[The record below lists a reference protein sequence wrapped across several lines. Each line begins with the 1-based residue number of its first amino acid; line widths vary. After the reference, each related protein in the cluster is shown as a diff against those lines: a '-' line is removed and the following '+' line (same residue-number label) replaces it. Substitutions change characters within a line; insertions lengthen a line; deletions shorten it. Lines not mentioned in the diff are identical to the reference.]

1 MQRDRAARRRAAPVD
16 RGIAMRLI
24 FPLTLLGLLAA
35 CGADGAPEAPA
46 APGITISG
54 DARAGVVGTM

>member
-1 MQRDRAARRRAAPVD
+1 
-16 RGIAMRLI
+16 MRLI
-24 FPLTLLGLLAA
+24 FTLTLLGLLAA

-54 DARAGVVGTM
+54 EARAGVVGTM

>member
-1 MQRDRAARRRAAPVD
+1 
-16 RGIAMRLI
+16 MRLI

>member
-1 MQRDRAARRRAAPVD
+1 
-16 RGIAMRLI
+16 MRLI
-24 FPLTLLGLLAA
+24 VSLSLLGLLAA